1 MHLRMGYLMLTSQ
14 REARSLAAVPGPQI
28 VQKAEGQGLKL
39 VLSEQEYPVV
49 VRMSQ
54 VIGHVSI
61 ALMQKP
67 PQLLSA
73 LSAAAIKLLKHLML

>member
-1 MHLRMGYLMLTSQ
+1 MHLRMGYLTLTSQ

-54 VIGHVSI
+54 VIVHVSN
-61 ALMQKP
+61 LCKNHLNFCLHCL
-67 PQLLSA
+67 QLPS
-73 LSAAAIKLLKHLML
+73 SF